1 MLRRIIIYWV
11 DCRFEITWLIKFKNE
26 VTREPSFVYT
36 IVILKLGYN
45 LACTLHLHY
54 TKICIRAEYHLEIIF
69 QNARD
74 ELCLLDRKVVY
85 NLLWKR
91 SEDESPDRC
100 P

>member
-11 DCRFEITWLIKFKNE
+11 DCRFEITWLSNLR
-26 VTREPSFVYT
+26 TRESSFVYT

-85 NLLWKR
+85 NLWKR

>member
-1 MLRRIIIYWV
+1 M
-11 DCRFEITWLIKFKNE
+11 
-26 VTREPSFVYT
+26 YT
-36 IVILKLGYN
+36 IVILKLRYN
-45 LACTLHLHY
+45 LACTRY

-69 QNARD
+69 QNAQD

-85 NLLWKR
+85 NLWKR

>member
-11 DCRFEITWLIKFKNE
+11 DCRFEITWLIKFKNK
-26 VTREPSFVYT
+26 R
-36 IVILKLGYN
+36 VILRVHNRYLEI
-45 LACTLHLHY
+45 TLQFSLHTLRY

-85 NLLWKR
+85 NLWKR

>member
-69 QNARD
+69 ENARD

-85 NLLWKR
+85 NLWKR